1 MKGRKYGLGVPKFRT
16 PTTIRL
22 EGELKQLE
30 ELRSQ
35 STILRFQAV
44 GDPADQYEFEFH
56 GKCLVPGRDGGSPV
70 LGDFQKFSLKLG
82 SNFPR
87 TAPQA
92 HWQTPIVHPNISG
105 GNVCMGNFASNWT
118 PNFHLT
124 DLVEVL
130 WDMARL
136 AVFNVHSAYDRD
148 QRWAKLDE
156 KYHFPVDRR
165 PLRDLVLPNNVGSS
179 IVRPE
184 GEEDDILIIGDDEG
198 ICDR

>member
-1 MKGRKYGLGVPKFRT
+1 MKGSRKYGLGVPKFRT

-22 EGELKQLE
+22 EREWNELE

-35 STILRFQAV
+35 STILRFQAS
-44 GDPADQYEFEFH
+44 GDPPDQYEFH
-56 GKCLVPGRDGGSPV
+56 GKCLVPTKDHGV
-70 LGDFQKFSLKLG
+70 TLGDFQKFSLKLG

-87 TAPQA
+87 TAPAA

-130 WDMARL
+130 WDMVRL
-136 AVFNVHSAYDRD
+136 AVFNVHSAYGD
-148 QRWAKLDE
+148 QGWERLDE
-156 KYHFPVDRR
+156 KFHFPVDRR
-165 PLRDLVLPNNVGSS
+165 PLRDKALPNNVGSS

-184 GEEDDILIIGDDEG
+184 GEEDDILIIGDDAG
-198 ICDR
+198 ICSP